1 MSLTHRLF
9 NDAFHDMQRAMSAL
23 EQPFINTSRFLNN
36 QTGSMLRYPATD
48 ISETDDA
55 YELHA
60 ELPGYDK
67 KDIKI
72 ELSDDGRTLILS
84 GKVDKVHE
92 EKHGE
97 DQAEEKKEKK
107 EKKEKESQELTT
119 KKDEDSQV
127 TKHDKSPQWWVNERV
142 VGSFTRSFSFPNS
155 LNGDNIKAS
164 YDNGVLKVT
173 VPKVKENKPKQI
185 QIE

>member
-9 NDAFHDMQRAMSAL
+9 NDAFHDMQRAMTAL
-23 EQPFINTSRFLNN
+23 EQPFINTSRLLSN

-67 KDIKI
+67 KDINI
-72 ELSDDGRTLILS
+72 ELADDGRTLVLS
-84 GKVDKVHE
+84 GKKE
-92 EKHGE
+92 
-97 DQAEEKKEKK
+97 QKKD
-107 EKKEKESQELTT
+107 KESQELTT

-127 TKHDKSPQWWVNERV
+127 AKRNESPQWWVNERV
-142 VGSFTRSFSFPNS
+142 VGSFTRSFSFPNQLKADS
-155 LNGDNIKAS
+155 IKAS
-164 YDNGVLKVT
+164 YDNGILKVT
-173 VPKVKENKPKQI
+173 VPKVKETKSKQI

>member
-9 NDAFHDMQRAMSAL
+9 NDAFHDMQRAMTAL
-23 EQPFINTSRFLNN
+23 EQPFINTSRLLSN

-67 KDIKI
+67 KDINI
-72 ELSDDGRTLILS
+72 ELADDGRTLVLS
-84 GKVDKVHE
+84 GKVDKVRE
-92 EKHGE
+92 EKHE
-97 DQAEEKKEKK
+97 KDEKKEQKK
-107 EKKEKESQELTT
+107 DKESQELTT

-127 TKHDKSPQWWVNERV
+127 AKRNESPQWWVNERV
-142 VGSFTRSFSFPNS
+142 VGSFTRSFSFPNQLKADS
-155 LNGDNIKAS
+155 IKAS
-164 YDNGVLKVT
+164 YDNGILKVT
-173 VPKVKENKPKQI
+173 VPKVKETKSKQI